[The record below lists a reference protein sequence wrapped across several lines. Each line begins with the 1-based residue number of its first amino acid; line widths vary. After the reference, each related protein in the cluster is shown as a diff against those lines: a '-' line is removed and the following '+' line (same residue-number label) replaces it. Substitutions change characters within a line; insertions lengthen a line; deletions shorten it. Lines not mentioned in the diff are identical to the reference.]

1 MAVYNQDIKNVYEKI
16 SGREQKQLLELARAG
31 DSEARDKLIN
41 SCLPMVVNLAKK
53 FSYNN
58 KHIDFLRT
66 IYKKEI

>member
-41 SCLPMVVNLAKK
+41 SCLPMLSILQRN
-53 FSYNN
+53 
-58 KHIDFLRT
+58 FLITISTLILKT